1 VVGLT
6 HFRPLWQ
13 RLWETQTFSPRKFL
27 EEVASFTVLTTRW
40 ATMVASLDVPE
51 AFATCAWPAYVKCVQ
66 VAEYYLSVEE
76 IVLVSAMARVN
87 VAVFSQTG
95 LLLRYEAGFFDRDG
109 YIFFIKFAEEQQP
122 RQSPQ
127 SFRAFDL
134 G

>member
-1 VVGLT
+1 
-6 HFRPLWQ
+6 
-13 RLWETQTFSPRKFL
+13 
-27 EEVASFTVLTTRW
+27 
-40 ATMVASLDVPE
+40 MVASLDVPE

-109 YIFFIKFAEEQQP
+109 YIFFIKLRKNNNQGRVRSHFGRLISAEQVKKFQDQVKLE
-122 RQSPQ
+122 
-127 SFRAFDL
+127 A
-134 G
+134 